1 MKTTFRLKAV
11 IVQDGPE
18 TKQILYFLKST
29 ENSSLLSVR

>member
-18 TKQILYFLKST
+18 LKQILYFLKST
-29 ENSSLLSVR
+29 NKSSLLIIR